1 MSETSGTDGALGHF
15 TPMTREWFTGAFAAP
30 TAAQEGAWSAIAR
43 GDNTLVVAP
52 TGSGKTLAAFLWSL
66 DRLAAEHSATDAG
79 QAAART
85 GDGRP
90 LTGKVGTGRTGDGTA
105 GDPTGGE
112 RASGVRAGGGRRPR
126 GDGEPPRLCRVLYVS
141 PLKALAVDV
150 ERNLRAPLA
159 GLEQTARRL
168 GLPVPRISVSI
179 RSGDTPAEERRRFA
193 TKPSDI
199 LITTPESLFL
209 LLTSQ
214 AREALRGVETV
225 IVDEVHAVAAT
236 KRGAHLALSLERL
249 DALLERP
256 AQRIGL
262 SATVRPVSE
271 VAAFLGGSRPATVVQ
286 PPSEKRIEVEVVV
299 PIEDMT
305 ELDTAPAPPPQDDDR
320 WLTETPARRS
330 IWPHVEERLLD
341 LIGAHRSTIVFANS
355 RRLAERLCTRLN
367 ELAWERRS
375 EGTEGAAEDAGQD
388 HTDRTGPGGTG
399 PGGVGSGRAGHDRSD
414 PEEAD
419 HTKAG
424 GTAGRARPAAGSP
437 PASTSTPAAM
447 MAQAGA
453 AKGVVPEIVRAH
465 HGSVSKEERSQIEE
479 ALKSGRLPAVVAT
492 SSLELGIDMGAVDL
506 VACVGAPPSVASGLQ
521 RIGRAGHQVGA
532 VSRGVIFPKY
542 RGDLVQT
549 AVVAERMRS
558 GEIEDLRYPRNPLD
572 VLAQQIVAM
581 TALDEWTVDE
591 LEEVV
596 RRAAPYRTLP
606 RSALEA
612 TLDMLAGRYPSE
624 EFAELRPRIVWDRVT
639 GTLRGRPGAQRL
651 AVTNGG
657 TIPDRGLFGVFLVG
671 EKSSRVGELDE
682 EMVYESRAGDVFVL
696 GATSWRIEEIT
707 ADRVLVTPAPGQPGK
722 LPFWH
727 GDTAGRPAELGRA
740 IGAFLREMS
749 TAGADTAGTTGTG
762 TAGASTSGTGTAGT
776 GTAGTGTAGTG
787 TAGTGTAGSG
797 TGNGTGTKTKT
808 GTRTSG
814 AADGATGGATSM
826 VTGATTDPAEDDAST
841 DPAVGTATGTTTGGA
856 ATTATT
862 ATAATGATA
871 ATTAASTVKGGSG
884 KARAGKRGAED
895 LTRDDALGRIRAA
908 GLDEFAAANLLA
920 YLAEQRQ
927 ATGYVP
933 DDRTLVVE
941 RFHDE
946 LGDWRVVVHSP
957 YGARVHAPWALA
969 IGRRLRERYG
979 VDVQAVHSDDGIVL
993 RIPDTLSD
1001 PPSDIAIFDA
1011 DEIERIVTEEL
1022 GGSALFA
1029 ARFRECAGRSLLL
1042 PRRTPGRRSP
1052 LWQQRQRASHLLGV
1066 AGRYGSFPVVLE
1078 TMRECLQDV
1087 FDVPGLVRL
1096 MRDVEARRIRLVEVE
1111 TEKAS
1116 PFAAS
1121 LLFNYIG
1128 AFMYEGDAPLAER
1141 RAQALALDTSLLAEL
1156 LGQADLRELLDP
1168 DVIADTERELA
1179 RLDRPLRDAEDLA
1192 DLLRSHGPLLAEDVS
1207 VREGDPAWL
1216 AELEGSRR
1224 AIRVRVAGQE
1234 RWAAIED
1241 AARLRDALGVP
1252 LPVGV
1257 PHAFLEPVDDPLG
1270 DLLARHART
1279 RASFPASTAATRFGL
1294 GPAVVVDALRRLA
1307 ASGRVVSGEFR
1318 PGGRGE
1324 EWCDAGV
1331 LRTLRRRSLARLRKE
1346 VEPVPAETLAAFSPA
1361 WHGITGSPQRGRPPI
1376 DALVGAIEQLQ
1387 GAAVPASALE
1397 TLILPARVPGYDPS
1411 LLDELTAS
1419 GEVIWAGQGSL
1430 PGGDGWVSLYFADTA
1445 PLLIPAPADITLTPV
1460 HEAVLEVLGGGGALF
1475 FRELTNRVGT
1485 LLDGSVPDDRTL
1497 SAAVWDLVWSGRITG
1512 DTLAPL
1518 RSTLGTGRPAHRP
1531 APTRRRRAVLPTRS
1545 GPPTVSGR
1553 WWALPDLSPEST
1565 QRAHAQ
1571 VEVLLERHGVVT
1583 RGAVTAERLPGGFAA
1598 VYQVLRAFEESGRCR
1613 RGYFVE
1619 GLGGAQFALPGAV
1632 DRMRA
1637 ASPSEQRGP
1646 APESEP
1652 WGAAPAPA
1660 PWETRRPER
1669 RHAGDVRR
1677 AVVLAAADPAN
1688 PYGAALAWPARPEQA
1703 SHKPGRKAGSLVV
1716 LVDGHLIL
1724 YVERGGKTLLSF
1736 SADDRL
1742 QPAVDAL
1749 ALAVRDGALGKL
1761 TVERA
1766 DGTAINDSPLG
1777 AALESAGFHPTPRGL
1792 RLRA

>member
-1 MSETSGTDGALGHF
+1 MGETTGSDGALGHF

-30 TAAQEGAWSAIAR
+30 TAAQEGAWAAIAR

-66 DRLAAEHSATDAG
+66 DRLAAEHSAAGTAQTGTAQTGTMRADTMRAGATQADTG
-79 QAAART
+79 QADDRQTGNDLAGGGRAST
-85 GDGRP
+85 GGDG
-90 LTGKVGTGRTGDGTA
+90 GR
-105 GDPTGGE
+105 TGGE
-112 RASGVRAGGGRRPR
+112 RGAGDRPGGVRAGGRRRAR
-126 GDGEPPRLCRVLYVS
+126 GDDEPPRLCRVLYVS

-168 GLPVPRISVSI
+168 GLPVPRISVST

-193 TKPSDI
+193 TRPSDI

-249 DALLERP
+249 DALLDRP

-367 ELAWERRS
+367 ELAWERQ
-375 EGTEGAAEDAGQD
+375 TEDAERTAEDAGQGSGHD
-388 HTDRTGPGGTG
+388 PGGRPRPGQTGPGRTR
-399 PGGVGSGRAGHDRSD
+399 PGQAGSGETDG
-414 PEEAD
+414 
-419 HTKAG
+419 K
-424 GTAGRARPAAGSP
+424 AGRARPAGGPP
-437 PASTSTPAAM
+437 PASVSTPAAM

-465 HGSVSKEERSQIEE
+465 HGSVSKEERAQIEE

-549 AVVAERMRS
+549 AVVAERMRT

-749 TAGADTAGTTGTG
+749 AAGADTATGGTGARSLDASSTRTGTSTSARTDAGTGTG
-762 TAGASTSGTGTAGT
+762 TDAGPSTGPGAGAKKTSAKKTTGKGPGGKGTEGKGAGGKGAVT
-776 GTAGTGTAGTG
+776 GGE
-787 TAGTGTAGSG
+787 GSG
-797 TGNGTGTKTKT
+797 NAEA
-808 GTRTSG
+808 RSG
-814 AADGATGGATSM
+814 
-826 VTGATTDPAEDDAST
+826 P
-841 DPAVGTATGTTTGGA
+841 
-856 ATTATT
+856 
-862 ATAATGATA
+862 
-871 ATTAASTVKGGSG
+871 
-884 KARAGKRGAED
+884 AED
-895 LTRDDALGRIRAA
+895 LTRDGALARIRAA

-1011 DEIERIVTEEL
+1011 EEIERIVTEEL

-1111 TEKAS
+1111 TDKAS

-1216 AELEGSRR
+1216 AELEGARR

-1241 AARLRDALGVP
+1241 AARLRDALGTP

-1279 RASFPASTAATRFGL
+1279 RASFPAGTAATRFGL

-1331 LRTLRRRSLARLRKE
+1331 LRMLRRRSLARLRKE

-1445 PLLIPAPADITLTPV
+1445 PLLMSAPADITLTPV

-1475 FRELTNRVGT
+1475 FRELASRAGA
-1485 LLDGSVPDDRTL
+1485 LLDGSVPDDRAL

-1553 WWALPDLSPEST
+1553 WWALPALAPEST

-1571 VEVLLERHGVVT
+1571 AEVLLERHGVVT

-1637 ASPSEQRGP
+1637 AAPSEQRSP
-1646 APESEP
+1646 VPEADA
-1652 WGAAPAPA
+1652 WGSAPAPA
-1660 PWETRRPER
+1660 PWEARRPER
-1669 RHAGDVRR
+1669 PAGDVRR

-1688 PYGAALAWPARPEQA
+1688 PYGAALPWPARPEQA

-1736 SADDRL
+1736 SDDDRL
-1742 QPAVDAL
+1742 RSAVDAL

-1777 AALESAGFHPTPRGL
+1777 AALEAAGFHPTPRGL

>member
-1 MSETSGTDGALGHF
+1 MTGSALAHF
-15 TPMTREWFTGAFAAP
+15 TQVTREWFTGAFAAP
-30 TAAQEGAWSAIAR
+30 TAAQEGAWESIAR

-66 DRLAAEHSATDAG
+66 DRLAAERTADARPAVEETG
-79 QAAART
+79 PGAAA
-85 GDGRP
+85 
-90 LTGKVGTGRTGDGTA
+90 VSGTA
-105 GDPTGGE
+105 DAET
-112 RASGVRAGGGRRPR
+112 RAAETRAAETRDAPAAGRRRRSRAADGGAPR
-126 GDGEPPRLCRVLYVS
+126 RCRVLYVS

-159 GLEQTARRL
+159 GLRQTARRL
-168 GLPVPRISVSI
+168 GLPVPDISVAV
-179 RSGDTPAEERRRFA
+179 RSGDTSAEERRRFA
-193 TKPSDI
+193 ARPSDI

-214 AREALRGVETV
+214 ARESLRGVETV

-249 DALLERP
+249 DALLPAP
-256 AQRIGL
+256 AQRVGL

-271 VAAFLGGSRPATVVQ
+271 VAAFLGGPRPATVVQ
-286 PPSEKRIEVEVVV
+286 PPSEKVVEVEVVV
-299 PIEDMT
+299 PVEDMT
-305 ELDTAPAPPPQDDDR
+305 ELDAAPRPDDSGDAWPAR
-320 WLTETPARRS
+320 PPARRS
-330 IWPHVEERLLD
+330 IWPHVEERLFE
-341 LIGAHRSTIVFANS
+341 LIGAHDSTIVFANS
-355 RRLAERLCTRLN
+355 RRLAERLCARLN
-367 ELAWERRS
+367 ELAWERRA
-375 EGTEGAAEDAGQD
+375 GADAPPDGL
-388 HTDRTGPGGTG
+388 PG
-399 PGGVGSGRAGHDRSD
+399 
-414 PEEAD
+414 
-419 HTKAG
+419 
-424 GTAGRARPAAGSP
+424 P
-437 PASTSTPAAM
+437 PAPTATPAEM

-453 AKGVVPEIVRAH
+453 GGGAPPEIVRAH
-465 HGSVSKEERSQIEE
+465 HGSVSKQERSQIEE

-506 VACVGAPPSVASGLQ
+506 VACVEAPPSVASGLQ
-521 RIGRAGHQVGA
+521 RIGRAGHRVGA

-542 RGDLVQT
+542 RGDLVRT
-549 AVVAERMRS
+549 AVVAERMKR
-558 GEIEDLRYPRNPLD
+558 GEIEELRYPRNPLD

-591 LEEVV
+591 LESLV

-639 GTLRGRPGAQRL
+639 GVLRGRPGAQRL

-657 TIPDRGLFGVFLVG
+657 TIPDRGLYGVFLVG
-671 EKSSRVGELDE
+671 EKASRVGELDE

-696 GATSWRIEEIT
+696 GATSWRIEDIT
-707 ADRVLVTPAPGQPGK
+707 ADRVLVSPAPGQPGK

-727 GDTAGRPAELGRA
+727 GDTPGRPAELGRA
-740 IGAFLREMS
+740 IGAFLREL
-749 TAGADTAGTTGTG
+749 
-762 TAGASTSGTGTAGT
+762 SG
-776 GTAGTGTAGTG
+776 
-787 TAGTGTAGSG
+787 S
-797 TGNGTGTKTKT
+797 
-808 GTRTSG
+808 
-814 AADGATGGATSM
+814 
-826 VTGATTDPAEDDAST
+826 DDET
-841 DPAVGTATGTTTGGA
+841 
-856 ATTATT
+856 
-862 ATAATGATA
+862 
-871 ATTAASTVKGGSG
+871 
-884 KARAGKRGAED
+884 ARARV
-895 LTRDDALGRIRAA
+895 RAA
-908 GLDEFAAANLLA
+908 GLDGSAAANLLA
-920 YLAEQRQ
+920 YLAEQRE

-933 DDRTLVVE
+933 DDRTLLVE

-1001 PPSDIAIFDA
+1001 PPSDVAVFDP

-1042 PRRTPGRRSP
+1042 PRRSPGRRTP
-1052 LWQQRQRASHLLGV
+1052 LWQQRQRAAHLLGV

-1087 FDVPGLVRL
+1087 FDVPGLVAL
-1096 MRDVEARRIRLVEVE
+1096 MRDVAARRIRLVEVE
-1111 TEKAS
+1111 TSQAS

-1121 LLFNYIG
+1121 LLFDYVG

-1168 DVIADTERELA
+1168 DVIADAERELA

-1192 DLLRSHGPLLAEDVS
+1192 DLLRSHGPLVPADVS
-1207 VREGDPAWL
+1207 LRGGDPAWL
-1216 AELEGSRR
+1216 DALEAARR

-1234 RWAAIED
+1234 QWAAVED
-1241 AARLRDALGVP
+1241 AARLRDALGTP

-1257 PHAFLEPVDDPLG
+1257 PHVFLEPVDDPLG

-1279 RASFPASTAATRFGL
+1279 RAPFSAATAAARFGL
-1294 GPAVVVDALRRLA
+1294 GPAVVTDALRRLA

-1331 LRTLRRRSLARLRKE
+1331 LRLLRRRSLARLRKE
-1346 VEPVPAETLAAFSPA
+1346 VEPVPAEALAAFSPA
-1361 WHGITGSPQRGRPPI
+1361 WHGIIGGARPGRPPI
-1376 DALVGAIEQLQ
+1376 DALVDAVERLQ

-1397 TLILPARVPGYDPS
+1397 TLVLPSRVPGYDPS
-1411 LLDELTAS
+1411 LLDELTSS
-1419 GEVIWAGQGSL
+1419 GEVVWAGQGSL

-1445 PLLIPAPADITLTPV
+1445 PLLMPPAAEITVTPV
-1460 HEAVLEVLGGGGALF
+1460 HEAVLESLGGGGALF
-1475 FRELTNRVGT
+1475 FRELTDRTGT
-1485 LLDGSVPDDRTL
+1485 LLGGVPDDRTL
-1497 SAAVWDLVWSGRITG
+1497 VAAVWDLVWAGRITG

-1518 RSTLGTGRPAHRP
+1518 RAVLGTGRPAHRP
-1531 APTRRRRAVLPTRS
+1531 ASTRRRRAVLPSRS
-1545 GPPTVSGR
+1545 GPPTVGGR
-1553 WWALPDLSPEST
+1553 WWALPAPAEDAT

-1571 VEVLLERHGVVT
+1571 AEVLLERHGVLT
-1583 RGAVTAERLPGGFAA
+1583 RGAVAAERLPGGFAA

-1637 ASPSEQRGP
+1637 TASPSVP
-1646 APESEP
+1646 AEP
-1652 WGAAPAPA
+1652 WRAPSGGG
-1660 PWETRRPER
+1660 E
-1669 RHAGDVRR
+1669 RR

-1688 PYGAALAWPARPEQA
+1688 PYGAALPWPAHPGDVA
-1703 SHKPGRKAGSLVV
+1703 HKPGRKAGALVV
-1716 LVDGHLIL
+1716 LVDGHLAL

-1736 SADDRL
+1736 AGDDRL
-1742 QPAVDAL
+1742 RPAVDAL

-1766 DGTAINDSPLG
+1766 DGAAINDSPLA
-1777 AALESAGFHPTPRGL
+1777 AALEAAGFHPTPRGL

>member
-1 MSETSGTDGALGHF
+1 MTSLAHF
-15 TPMTREWFTGAFAAP
+15 SPMTRQWFTGAFAAP
-30 TAAQEGAWSAIAR
+30 TAAQEGAWASIAR

-66 DRLAAEHSATDAG
+66 DRLAA
-79 QAAART
+79 
-85 GDGRP
+85 RP
-90 LTGKVGTGRTGDGTA
+90 AEAKGTKV
-105 GDPTGGE
+105 
-112 RASGVRAGGGRRPR
+112 V
-126 GDGEPPRLCRVLYVS
+126 YVS

-150 ERNLRAPLA
+150 VRNLRAPLA
-159 GLEQTARRL
+159 GMKQTARRL
-168 GLPVPRISVSI
+168 GLPVPEISVSI
-179 RSGDTPAEERRRFA
+179 RSGDTPAEDRRRFA
-193 TKPSDI
+193 AKPSDI

-271 VAAFLGGSRPATVVQ
+271 VATFLGGVRPATVVQ

-299 PIEDMT
+299 PVEDMT
-305 ELDTAPAPPPQDDDR
+305 EMASGGGAQEDFAEPAN
-320 WLTETPARRS
+320 RS
-330 IWPHVEERLLD
+330 IWPHVEDRLFD
-341 LIGAHRSTIVFANS
+341 LIEAHSSTIVFANS

-367 ELAWERRS
+367 ELAYDRDEATTAVDLSIWERAPEDHEDLGPELRAPGARRS
-375 EGTEGAAEDAGQD
+375 PAE
-388 HTDRTGPGGTG
+388 
-399 PGGVGSGRAGHDRSD
+399 
-414 PEEAD
+414 
-419 HTKAG
+419 
-424 GTAGRARPAAGSP
+424 
-437 PASTSTPAAM
+437 M

-453 AKGVVPEIVRAH
+453 AKGAIPEIVRAH
-465 HGSVSKEERSQIEE
+465 HGSVSKEERAQIEE

-506 VACVGAPPSVASGLQ
+506 VACVEAPPSVASGLQ

-532 VSRGVIFPKY
+532 VSKGVIFPKY

-549 AVVAERMRS
+549 AVVAERMKS
-558 GEIEDLRYPRNPLD
+558 GQIEELRYPRNPLD

-591 LEEVV
+591 LESVV
-596 RRAAPYRTLP
+596 RRAAPYATLP
-606 RSALEA
+606 RTALEA

-624 EFAELRPRIVWDRVT
+624 EFAELRPRVVWDRVT
-639 GTLRGRPGAQRL
+639 GTLQGRPGAQRL

-671 EKSSRVGELDE
+671 EKASRVGELDE
-682 EMVYESRAGDVFVL
+682 EMVYESRVGDVFVL
-696 GATSWRIEEIT
+696 GATSWRIEDIT
-707 ADRVLVTPAPGQPGK
+707 ADRVLVSPAPGQPGK

-727 GDTAGRPAELGRA
+727 GDAPGRPAELGKA
-740 IGAFLREMS
+740 IGEFLRKPEEQRM
-749 TAGADTAGTTGTG
+749 
-762 TAGASTSGTGTAGT
+762 
-776 GTAGTGTAGTG
+776 
-787 TAGTGTAGSG
+787 
-797 TGNGTGTKTKT
+797 
-808 GTRTSG
+808 
-814 AADGATGGATSM
+814 
-826 VTGATTDPAEDDAST
+826 
-841 DPAVGTATGTTTGGA
+841 
-856 ATTATT
+856 
-862 ATAATGATA
+862 
-871 ATTAASTVKGGSG
+871 
-884 KARAGKRGAED
+884 
-895 LTRDDALGRIRAA
+895 LAA
-908 GLDEFAAANLLA
+908 GLDTFASGNLLA
-920 YLAEQRQ
+920 YLAEQRE

-933 DDRTLVVE
+933 DDRTLLVE

-946 LGDWRVVVHSP
+946 LGDWRVVIHSP

-969 IGRRLRERYG
+969 INRRLRERYG

-993 RIPDTLSD
+993 RVPDTLAE
-1001 PPSDIAIFDA
+1001 PPADVAAFDA
-1011 DEIERIVTEEL
+1011 EEIEQIVTEEL

-1029 ARFRECAGRSLLL
+1029 ARFRECAGRALLL
-1042 PRRTPGRRSP
+1042 PRRVPGKRSP
-1052 LWQQRQRASHLLGV
+1052 LWQQRQRAAHLLSV
-1066 AGRYGSFPVVLE
+1066 ASQYSSFPIVLE

-1096 MRDVEARRIRLVEVE
+1096 MRDIAARRVRVVEVE
-1111 TEKAS
+1111 TSQAS

-1121 LLFNYIG
+1121 LLFHYVG

-1192 DLLRSHGPLLAEDVS
+1192 DLLRSHGPLLAADVS
-1207 VREGDPAWL
+1207 VRGGDPAWL
-1216 AELEGSRR
+1216 AELAGSRR
-1224 AIRVRVAGQE
+1224 ALAIRIAGE
-1234 RWAAIED
+1234 EHWVAIED
-1241 AARLRDALGVP
+1241 AARVRDALGAP

-1257 PHAFLEPVDDPLG
+1257 PHAFLEPVADPLA
-1270 DLLARHART
+1270 DLVARHART
-1279 RASFPASTAATRFGL
+1279 RGPFHAGTAAARFGL
-1294 GPAVVVDALRRLA
+1294 GVAVVTDALRRLA
-1307 ASGRVVSGEFR
+1307 VPGRVVNGEFR

-1331 LRTLRRRSLARLRKE
+1331 LRLLRRRSLARLRKE
-1346 VEPVPAETLAAFSPA
+1346 VEPVSAETLARFLPA
-1361 WHGITGSPQRGRPPI
+1361 WHGVTGPSAESPAATGSARAM
-1376 DALVGAIEQLQ
+1376 DSLVKAIEQLQ

-1397 TLILPARVPGYDPS
+1397 TLVLPARVPGYHPA

-1445 PLLIPAPADITLTPV
+1445 PLLLPTAAEITMTPL
-1460 HEAVLEVLGGGGALF
+1460 HEQVLDVLDGGGALF
-1475 FRELTNRVGT
+1475 FRGLSDRLGSLDDGALAVT
-1485 LLDGSVPDDRTL
+1485 L
-1497 SAAVWDLVWSGRITG
+1497 WDLAWAGRVTG

-1518 RSTLGTGRPAHRP
+1518 RATLGTGRPAHRP
-1531 APTRRRRAVLPTRS
+1531 AHTRRRRAVLPSRS
-1545 GPPTVSGR
+1545 GPPTVGGR
-1553 WWALPDLSPEST
+1553 WWLLPEPSQDTT
-1565 QRAHAQ
+1565 QRAQAQ
-1571 VEVLLERHGVVT
+1571 AEVMLERHGVVT
-1583 RGAVTAERLPGGFAA
+1583 RGAVTSERLPGGFTPI
-1598 VYQVLRAFEESGRCR
+1598 YQVLRAYEESGRCR

-1637 ASPSEQRGP
+1637 MSPDVAGPASPGESP
-1646 APESEP
+1646 A
-1652 WGAAPAPA
+1652 
-1660 PWETRRPER
+1660 
-1669 RHAGDVRR
+1669 RR

-1688 PYGAALAWPARPEQA
+1688 PYGAALPWPAHPGEVG
-1703 SHKPGRKAGSLVV
+1703 HKPGRKAGSLVV
-1716 LVDGHLIL
+1716 LVDGHLAL

-1736 SADDRL
+1736 ADDERL
-1742 QPAVDAL
+1742 RPAVDAL

-1766 DGTAINDSPLG
+1766 DGASINDSPLA

>member
-1 MSETSGTDGALGHF
+1 MSETAGADGALGHF
-15 TPMTREWFTGAFAAP
+15 TRMTRDWFTGAFAAP
-30 TAAQEGAWSAIAR
+30 TAAQEGAWAAIAR

-66 DRLAAEHSATDAG
+66 DRLAAGRSAVGPPGNATPSGDAG
-79 QAAART
+79 FPGSARNTTTITDVPAGAT
-85 GDGRP
+85 GPDV
-90 LTGKVGTGRTGDGTA
+90 TGGTGA
-105 GDPTGGE
+105 
-112 RASGVRAGGGRRPR
+112 GGRRSR
-126 GDGEPPRLCRVLYVS
+126 SRRDEEPPRPCRVLYVS
-141 PLKALAVDV
+141 PLKALAVDI

-159 GLEQTARRL
+159 GLRQTARRL
-168 GLPVPRISVSI
+168 GLPVPEISVAI
-179 RSGDTPAEERRRFA
+179 RSGDTSPEERRRFA
-193 TKPSDI
+193 ARPSDI

-249 DALLERP
+249 DALLARP
-256 AQRIGL
+256 AQRVGL

-286 PPSEKRIEVEVVV
+286 PPAGKEIEVEVVV

-305 ELDTAPAPPPQDDDR
+305 ELDTPPVSPALDDDR
-320 WLTETPARRS
+320 WPTESPAKRS
-330 IWPHVEERLLD
+330 IWPHVEERLFD
-341 LIGAHRSTIVFANS
+341 LIGGHSSTIVFANS

-367 ELAWERRS
+367 ELAWERRAVETERS
-375 EGTEGAAEDAGQD
+375 GAGTEADPAHRAE
-388 HTDRTGPGGTG
+388 
-399 PGGVGSGRAGHDRSD
+399 SL
-414 PEEAD
+414 PE
-419 HTKAG
+419 
-424 GTAGRARPAAGSP
+424 P
-437 PASTSTPAAM
+437 PASLSTPAAM
-447 MAQAGA
+447 MAQAGS

-558 GEIEDLRYPRNPLD
+558 GEIEELRYPRNPLD

-624 EFAELRPRIVWDRVT
+624 EFAELRPRIVWDRVA

-740 IGAFLREMS
+740 IGAFLRQMSAAGADAEAGDGAAESARPRDAGAGARTTPSS
-749 TAGADTAGTTGTG
+749 TAGNARTGSTG
-762 TAGASTSGTGTAGT
+762 TARPETP
-776 GTAGTGTAGTG
+776 
-787 TAGTGTAGSG
+787 GSG
-797 TGNGTGTKTKT
+797 TGGPEAGKAKAGAGSSGTEDAEAGN
-808 GTRTSG
+808 
-814 AADGATGGATSM
+814 AARDGAL
-826 VTGATTDPAEDDAST
+826 E
-841 DPAVGTATGTTTGGA
+841 
-856 ATTATT
+856 
-862 ATAATGATA
+862 
-871 ATTAASTVKGGSG
+871 
-884 KARAGKRGAED
+884 
-895 LTRDDALGRIRAA
+895 RIRAA
-908 GLDEFAAANLLA
+908 GLDGFAAANLLA

-933 DDRTLVVE
+933 DDRTLLVE

-946 LGDWRVVVHSP
+946 LGDWRVVLHSP

-969 IGRRLRERYG
+969 IGRRLRERHG
-979 VDVQAVHSDDGIVL
+979 VEVQAVHSDDGIVL
-993 RIPDTLSD
+993 RIPDTLAE
-1001 PPSDIAIFDA
+1001 PPSDVAAFDP

-1042 PRRTPGRRSP
+1042 PRRVPGRRSP
-1052 LWQQRQRASHLLGV
+1052 LWQQRQRASHLLNV
-1066 AGRYGSFPVVLE
+1066 AGRYASFPVVLE

-1096 MRDVEARRIRLVEVE
+1096 MRDIEARRVRLVEVE
-1111 TEKAS
+1111 TGKAS

-1192 DLLRSHGPLLAEDVS
+1192 DLLRSHGPLVAEDVS

-1216 AELEGSRR
+1216 AMLEGSRR

-1257 PHAFLEPVDDPLG
+1257 PHVFLEPVDDPLG
-1270 DLLARHART
+1270 DLLARHAHT
-1279 RASFPASTAATRFGL
+1279 RAPFPASTAAARFGL
-1294 GPAVVVDALRRLA
+1294 GTAVVTDALRRLA

-1331 LRTLRRRSLARLRKE
+1331 LRMLRRRSLARLRKE
-1346 VEPVPAETLAAFSPA
+1346 VEPVSAETLAVFAPA
-1361 WHGITGSPQRGRPPI
+1361 WHGITDSPRRGRPPI
-1376 DALVGAIEQLQ
+1376 DALVSAIEQLQ
-1387 GAAVPASALE
+1387 GSAVPASALE
-1397 TLILPARVPGYDPS
+1397 TLILPSRVPGYDPS

-1445 PLLIPAPADITLTPV
+1445 PLLMPDPADITLTPV
-1460 HEAVLEVLGGGGALF
+1460 HGAVLEVLGGGGALF
-1475 FRELTNRVGT
+1475 FRELASRAGV
-1485 LLDGSVPDDRTL
+1485 LLAGSVPDDRAL

-1518 RSTLGTGRPAHRP
+1518 RATLGTGRPAHRP
-1531 APTRRRRAVLPTRS
+1531 APTRRRRAVLPSRS
-1545 GPPTVSGR
+1545 GPPTVGGR
-1553 WWALPDLSPEST
+1553 WWTLPAPAEDAT

-1571 VEVLLERHGVVT
+1571 AEVLLERYGVVT

-1598 VYQVLRAFEESGRCR
+1598 VYQVLRAFEEGGRCR

-1637 ASPSEQRGP
+1637 MSVSL
-1646 APESEP
+1646 
-1652 WGAAPAPA
+1652 AAPPSAAPVPD
-1660 PWETRRPER
+1660 PWSSRKPE
-1669 RHAGDVRR
+1669 GTGESGRR
-1677 AVVLAAADPAN
+1677 AVVLAATDPAN
-1688 PYGAALAWPARPEQA
+1688 PYGAALPWPAHPGEVT
-1703 SHKPGRKAGSLVV
+1703 HKPGRKAGSLVV

-1724 YVERGGKTLLSF
+1724 YVERGGKSLLSF
-1736 SADDRL
+1736 SGDDRL
-1742 QPAVDAL
+1742 RPAVDAL

-1766 DGTAINDSPLG
+1766 DGTAVNDSPLA

>member
-1 MSETSGTDGALGHF
+1 MTGSALDHF
-15 TPMTREWFTGAFAAP
+15 GPMTREWFTGAFAAP
-30 TAAQEGAWSAIAR
+30 TAAQEGAWASIAR

-66 DRLAAEHSATDAG
+66 DRLAAEADGADGGPGSAAPSGGTARGARGSGGSRGRTREDG
-79 QAAART
+79 EAAR
-85 GDGRP
+85 R
-90 LTGKVGTGRTGDGTA
+90 
-105 GDPTGGE
+105 
-112 RASGVRAGGGRRPR
+112 
-126 GDGEPPRLCRVLYVS
+126 CRVLYVS

-150 ERNLRAPLA
+150 ERNLRAPLT
-159 GLEQTARRL
+159 GLRQTARRL
-168 GLPVPRISVSI
+168 GLPAPEISVAI
-179 RSGDTPAEERRRFA
+179 RSGDTSPEERRRFA
-193 TKPSDI
+193 ARPADI

-225 IVDEVHAVAAT
+225 IVDEVHAVAGT
-236 KRGAHLALSLERL
+236 KRGAHLALTLERL
-249 DALLERP
+249 DALLPAP
-256 AQRIGL
+256 AQRVGL

-271 VAAFLGGSRPATVVQ
+271 VAEFLGGPRPAVVVQ
-286 PPSEKRIEVEVVV
+286 PPSEKEIEIEVVV
-299 PIEDMT
+299 PVEDMT
-305 ELDTAPAPPPQDDDR
+305 ELDSAPARPSSDDGDGPGDGHGGGPGDGADGDLGDDR
-320 WLTETPARRS
+320 WLTEPPARRS
-330 IWPHVEERLLD
+330 IWPHVEERLFD

-367 ELAWERRS
+367 ELAWERRPDD
-375 EGTEGAAEDAGQD
+375 T
-388 HTDRTGPGGTG
+388 GGTG
-399 PGGVGSGRAGHDRSD
+399 
-414 PEEAD
+414 E
-419 HTKAG
+419 T
-424 GTAGRARPAAGSP
+424 GSP
-437 PASTSTPAAM
+437 PPAPSAAPAEM

-453 AKGVVPEIVRAH
+453 SKGVVPEIVRAH
-465 HGSVSKEERSQIEE
+465 HGSVSKQERAAIED

-506 VACVGAPPSVASGLQ
+506 VACVESPPSVSSGLQ
-521 RIGRAGHQVGA
+521 RIGRAGHRVGA

-549 AVVAERMRS
+549 AVVAERMRA
-558 GEIEDLRYPRNPLD
+558 GEIEELRYPRNPLD

-581 TALDEWTVDE
+581 TALDEWTVDD
-591 LEEVV
+591 LEALV

-606 RSALEA
+606 RGALEA

-639 GTLRGRPGAQRL
+639 GVLRGRPGAQRL

-657 TIPDRGLFGVFLVG
+657 TIPDRGLFGVFLAG

-682 EMVYESRAGDVFVL
+682 EMVYESRVGDVFVL
-696 GATSWRIEEIT
+696 GATSWRIEDIT
-707 ADRVLVTPAPGQPGK
+707 ADRVLVSPAPGRPGK

-727 GDTAGRPAELGRA
+727 GDSAGRPAELGRA
-740 IGAFLREMS
+740 IGAFLREVS
-749 TAGADTAGTTGTG
+749 
-762 TAGASTSGTGTAGT
+762 ASG
-776 GTAGTGTAGTG
+776 
-787 TAGTGTAGSG
+787 
-797 TGNGTGTKTKT
+797 
-808 GTRTSG
+808 
-814 AADGATGGATSM
+814 DGA
-826 VTGATTDPAEDDAST
+826 PE
-841 DPAVGTATGTTTGGA
+841 
-856 ATTATT
+856 
-862 ATAATGATA
+862 
-871 ATTAASTVKGGSG
+871 
-884 KARAGKRGAED
+884 
-895 LTRDDALGRIRAA
+895 RIRAA
-908 GLDEFAAANLLA
+908 GFDGFAAANLLS
-920 YLAEQRQ
+920 YLAEQRE

-946 LGDWRVVVHSP
+946 LGDWRVVLHSP

-979 VDVQAVHSDDGIVL
+979 VDVQAIHSDDGIVL

-1001 PPSDIAIFDA
+1001 PPSDVAVFDA
-1011 DEIERIVTEEL
+1011 EEIERIVTEEL

-1042 PRRTPGRRSP
+1042 PRRTPGRRTP
-1052 LWQQRQRASHLLGV
+1052 LWQQRQRASHLLAV
-1066 AGRYGSFPVVLE
+1066 ASRYASFPVVLE

-1096 MRDVEARRIRLVEVE
+1096 MSDIAARRVRLVEVE
-1111 TEKAS
+1111 TSQAS

-1121 LLFNYIG
+1121 LLFNYVG

-1141 RAQALALDTSLLAEL
+1141 RAQALALDTTLLAEL

-1192 DLLRSHGPLLAEDVS
+1192 DLLRSHGPLLAEDVGL
-1207 VREGDPAWL
+1207 RGGDPAWL
-1216 AELEGSRR
+1216 AGLEEARR
-1224 AIRVRVAGQE
+1224 AIRVRIAGQE

-1241 AARLRDALGVP
+1241 ASRLRDALGVP

-1257 PHAFLEPVDDPLG
+1257 PQAFLEPVDDPLG
-1270 DLLARHART
+1270 DLVARHART
-1279 RASFPASTAATRFGL
+1279 RAPFAAATAATRFGL
-1294 GPAVVVDALRRLA
+1294 GQAVITDALRRLA
-1307 ASGRVVSGEFR
+1307 AAGRVVSGEFR

-1331 LRTLRRRSLARLRKE
+1331 LRLLRRRSLARLRKE
-1346 VEPVPAETLAAFSPA
+1346 VEPVSPETLAAFAPA
-1361 WHGITGSPQRGRPPI
+1361 WHGVTGASRGSRPPI

-1397 TLILPARVPGYDPS
+1397 TLVLPSRVPGYDPS
-1411 LLDELTAS
+1411 LLDELTSS
-1419 GEVIWAGQGSL
+1419 GEVVWAGQGSL
-1430 PGGDGWVSLYFADTA
+1430 PGADGWVALYFADTA
-1445 PLLIPAPADITLTPV
+1445 PLLMPEPLEITMTPL
-1460 HEAVLEVLGGGGALF
+1460 HEAVLSALGGGGALF
-1475 FRELTNRVGT
+1475 FRELGARAGA
-1485 LLDGSVPDDRTL
+1485 LLASGPSPDDTVL
-1497 SAAVWDLVWSGRITG
+1497 TAAVWDLVWAGRITG

-1518 RSTLGTGRPAHRP
+1518 RATLGTGRPAHRP
-1531 APTRRRRAVLPTRS
+1531 ATTRRRRPVLPSRS

-1553 WWALPDLSPEST
+1553 WWLLPEPAGDAT

-1571 VEVLLERHGVVT
+1571 AETLLERHGVVT
-1583 RGAVTAERLPGGFAA
+1583 RGAVAAERLPGGFAA

-1637 ASPSEQRGP
+1637 AASPLRPAEP
-1646 APESEP
+1646 APDP
-1652 WGAAPAPA
+1652 WSTRKPVADAP
-1660 PWETRRPER
+1660 
-1669 RHAGDVRR
+1669 R

-1688 PYGAALAWPARPEQA
+1688 PYGAALPWPSHPGEV

-1716 LVDGHLIL
+1716 LVDGHLVL

-1736 SADDRL
+1736 AGGERL
-1742 QPAVDAL
+1742 RPAVDAL

-1766 DGTAINDSPLG
+1766 DGSAVGDSPLA
-1777 AALESAGFHPTPRGL
+1777 AALEAAGFHPTPRGL

>member
-1 MSETSGTDGALGHF
+1 MHYGAVTGSALDHF
-15 TPMTREWFTGAFAAP
+15 TPVTRDWFTGAFASP
-30 TAAQEGAWSAIAR
+30 TAAQEGAWASIAR

-66 DRLAAEHSATDAG
+66 DRLAAERAAATDGPAEDPAG
-79 QAAART
+79 AA
-85 GDGRP
+85 
-90 LTGKVGTGRTGDGTA
+90 
-105 GDPTGGE
+105 
-112 RASGVRAGGGRRPR
+112 GGRRRSREDDAPAGR
-126 GDGEPPRLCRVLYVS
+126 CRVLYVS

-159 GLEQTARRL
+159 GMRQTARRL
-168 GLPVPRISVSI
+168 GLAVPEISVAI
-179 RSGDTPAEERRRFA
+179 RSGDTSPQERRRFA
-193 TKPSDI
+193 ARPSDI

-249 DALLERP
+249 DALLPQP

-262 SATVRPVSE
+262 SATVRPVNE
-271 VAAFLGGSRPATVVQ
+271 VAAFLGGPRPAAVIQ
-286 PPSEKRIEVEVVV
+286 PPSEKTIEVKVVV

-305 ELDTAPAPPPQDDDR
+305 ELDGAPRPSPPDDDR
-320 WLTETPARRS
+320 WLLEPPARRS
-330 IWPHVEERLLD
+330 IWPHVEERLFD
-341 LIGAHRSTIVFANS
+341 LIEDHSSTIVFANS

-367 ELAWERRS
+367 ELAWERRTGEAEPPEPS
-375 EGTEGAAEDAGQD
+375 EPSEPVHWAEGF
-388 HTDRTGPGGTG
+388 
-399 PGGVGSGRAGHDRSD
+399 
-414 PEEAD
+414 
-419 HTKAG
+419 
-424 GTAGRARPAAGSP
+424 PAP
-437 PASTSTPAAM
+437 PASLSTPAAM

-453 AKGVVPEIVRAH
+453 AKGAVPEIVRAH

-506 VACVGAPPSVASGLQ
+506 VACVESPPSVASGLQ

-549 AVVAERMRS
+549 AVVAERMKS
-558 GEIEDLRYPRNPLD
+558 GEIEELRYPRNPLD

-581 TALDEWTVDE
+581 TALDEWTVDD
-591 LEEVV
+591 LETVV

-606 RSALEA
+606 RGALEA
-612 TLDMLAGRYPSE
+612 TLDMLTGRYPSE

-696 GATSWRIEEIT
+696 GATSWRIEDIT
-707 ADRVLVTPAPGQPGK
+707 ADRVLVSPAPGQPGK

-727 GDTAGRPAELGRA
+727 GDNAGRPAELGRA

-749 TAGADTAGTTGTG
+749 GSGAD
-762 TAGASTSGTGTAGT
+762 S
-776 GTAGTGTAGTG
+776 
-787 TAGTGTAGSG
+787 
-797 TGNGTGTKTKT
+797 
-808 GTRTSG
+808 
-814 AADGATGGATSM
+814 GATGQG
-826 VTGATTDPAEDDAST
+826 DPARER
-841 DPAVGTATGTTTGGA
+841 AV
-856 ATTATT
+856 
-862 ATAATGATA
+862 
-871 ATTAASTVKGGSG
+871 
-884 KARAGKRGAED
+884 E
-895 LTRDDALGRIRAA
+895 RIRAA
-908 GLDEFAAANLLA
+908 GLDEFAAANLLS

-933 DDRTLVVE
+933 DDRTLLVE

-993 RIPDTLSD
+993 RIPDTLSG
-1001 PPSDIAIFDA
+1001 PPSDVAVFDA
-1011 DEIERIVTEEL
+1011 EEIEQIVTEEL

-1042 PRRTPGRRSP
+1042 PRRTPGKRTP
-1052 LWQQRQRASHLLGV
+1052 LWQQRQRASHLLNV
-1066 AGRYGSFPVVLE
+1066 ASRYGSFPVVLE

-1096 MRDVEARRIRLVEVE
+1096 MRDISARRVRLVEVE
-1111 TEKAS
+1111 TSQAS

-1121 LLFNYIG
+1121 LLFNYVG

-1192 DLLRSHGPLLAEDVS
+1192 DLLRSHGPLVAADVS
-1207 VREGDPAWL
+1207 LREGDPAWL
-1216 AELEGSRR
+1216 TGLESARR

-1234 RWAAIED
+1234 QWAAIED

-1270 DLLARHART
+1270 DLVARHART
-1279 RASFPASTAATRFGL
+1279 RTPFPASTAAARFGL
-1294 GPAVVVDALRRLA
+1294 GPAVVTDTLRRLA
-1307 ASGRVVSGEFR
+1307 VSGRVVSGEFR

-1331 LRTLRRRSLARLRKE
+1331 LRMLRRRSLARLRKE
-1346 VEPVPAETLAAFSPA
+1346 VEPVSPETLAVFAPA
-1361 WHGITGSPQRGRPPI
+1361 WHGISGAPQRGRPPI
-1376 DALVGAIEQLQ
+1376 DALVSAVEQLQ

-1397 TLILPARVPGYDPS
+1397 TLVLPSRVPGYDPS
-1411 LLDELTAS
+1411 LLDELTSS
-1419 GEVIWAGQGSL
+1419 GEVLWAGQGSL
-1430 PGGDGWVSLYFADTA
+1430 PGGDGWVALYFADTA
-1445 PLLIPAPADITLTPV
+1445 PLLMPDPVEITMTPL

-1475 FRELTNRVGT
+1475 FRELAGRVGSLT
-1485 LLDGSVPDDRTL
+1485 AGSVPDDGMLT
-1497 SAAVWDLVWSGRITG
+1497 AAVWDLVWAGRITG

-1518 RSTLGTGRPAHRP
+1518 RATLGTGRPAHRP
-1531 APTRRRRAVLPTRS
+1531 ATTRRRRPVLPTRS
-1545 GPPTVSGR
+1545 GPPTVGGR
-1553 WWALPDLSPEST
+1553 WWLLPGAADDPT

-1571 VEVLLERHGVVT
+1571 AEALLERHGVVT

-1637 ASPSEQRGP
+1637 A
-1646 APESEP
+1646 
-1652 WGAAPAPA
+1652 AAPPRSEVADPD
-1660 PWETRRPER
+1660 PWSTRRPE
-1669 RHAGDVRR
+1669 GNGRR

-1688 PYGAALAWPARPEQA
+1688 PYGAALPWPAHPGEV

-1716 LVDGHLIL
+1716 LVDGHLVL

-1736 SADDRL
+1736 TDDDRL

-1777 AALESAGFHPTPRGL
+1777 AALETAGFHPTPRGL

>member
-1 MSETSGTDGALGHF
+1 MTGSALDHF
-15 TPMTREWFTGAFAAP
+15 TQVTREWFAGAFAAP
-30 TAAQEGAWSAIAR
+30 TAAQQGAWESIAR

-66 DRLAAEHSATDAG
+66 DRLAAERTAG
-79 QAAART
+79 PRAQAPADPQAPAGPRAAIGAETPAAARDAAA
-85 GDGRP
+85 G
-90 LTGKVGTGRTGDGTA
+90 GTA
-105 GDPTGGE
+105 ADTAGRRRS
-112 RASGVRAGGGRRPR
+112 RAKAGGAKGAAED
-126 GDGEPPRLCRVLYVS
+126 DGAPPRCRVLYVS

-168 GLPVPRISVSI
+168 GLPVPEISVAI
-179 RSGDTPAEERRRFA
+179 RSGDTSAEERRRFA
-193 TKPSDI
+193 ARPSDI

-249 DALLERP
+249 DALLRRP

-271 VAAFLGGSRPATVVQ
+271 VAAFLGGPRPATVVQ
-286 PPSEKRIEVEVVV
+286 PPSEKVVEVEVVV
-299 PIEDMT
+299 PVEDMT
-305 ELDTAPAPPPQDDDR
+305 ELDTAPRPDAGDDAWPER
-320 WLTETPARRS
+320 PPARRT

-341 LIGAHRSTIVFANS
+341 LIGGHRSTIVFANS
-355 RRLAERLCTRLN
+355 RRLAERLCARLN
-367 ELAWERRS
+367 ELAAERSAAGSGASPAGPGPADAAAGRS
-375 EGTEGAAEDAGQD
+375 RDGSAGRPADHLPGGPAGRAAEDLPGGPGPA
-388 HTDRTGPGGTG
+388 RRPAEGPGGRT
-399 PGGVGSGRAGHDRSD
+399 PGQEPVHWSAGFPR
-414 PEEAD
+414 
-419 HTKAG
+419 
-424 GTAGRARPAAGSP
+424 P
-437 PASTSTPAAM
+437 PAPISTPAEM

-453 AKGVVPEIVRAH
+453 GAGAPPEIVRAH
-465 HGSVSKEERSQIEE
+465 HGSVSKEERAQIEE

-492 SSLELGIDMGAVDL
+492 SSLELGIDMGSVDL
-506 VACVGAPPSVASGLQ
+506 VACVEAPPSVASGLQ

-549 AVVAERMRS
+549 AVVAERMKR
-558 GEIEDLRYPRNPLD
+558 GEIEELRYPRNPLD

-581 TALDEWTVDE
+581 TALEEWTVDE
-591 LEEVV
+591 LEAVV

-624 EFAELRPRIVWDRVT
+624 EFAELRPRVVWDRVT
-639 GTLRGRPGAQRL
+639 GVLQGRPGSQRL
-651 AVTNGG
+651 AVTSGG
-657 TIPDRGLFGVFLVG
+657 TIPDRGLYGVFLVG
-671 EKSSRVGELDE
+671 EKASRVGELDE

-696 GATSWRIEEIT
+696 GATSWRIEDIT
-707 ADRVLVTPAPGQPGK
+707 ADRVLVSPAPGQPGK

-727 GDTAGRPAELGRA
+727 GDTPGRPAELGRA
-740 IGAFLREMS
+740 IGAFLRELS
-749 TAGADTAGTTGTG
+749 
-762 TAGASTSGTGTAGT
+762 
-776 GTAGTGTAGTG
+776 
-787 TAGTGTAGSG
+787 
-797 TGNGTGTKTKT
+797 
-808 GTRTSG
+808 
-814 AADGATGGATSM
+814 AADAEA
-826 VTGATTDPAEDDAST
+826 APAR
-841 DPAVGTATGTTTGGA
+841 V
-856 ATTATT
+856 
-862 ATAATGATA
+862 
-871 ATTAASTVKGGSG
+871 
-884 KARAGKRGAED
+884 
-895 LTRDDALGRIRAA
+895 RAA
-908 GLDEFAAANLLA
+908 GLDAFAAANLLS
-920 YLAEQRQ
+920 YLAEQRE

-1001 PPSDIAIFDA
+1001 PPSDVAVFDPE
-1011 DEIERIVTEEL
+1011 EIERIVTEEL

-1029 ARFRECAGRSLLL
+1029 SRFRECAGRSLLL
-1042 PRRTPGRRSP
+1042 PRRSPGRRTP

-1096 MRDVEARRIRLVEVE
+1096 MRDVAARRVRLVEVE
-1111 TEKAS
+1111 TSQAS

-1121 LLFNYIG
+1121 LLFDYVG

-1179 RLDRPLRDAEDLA
+1179 RLDRPLRDAEDVA
-1192 DLLRSHGPLLAEDVS
+1192 DLLRSHGPLLSADVS
-1207 VREGDPAWL
+1207 LRGGDPAWL
-1216 AELEGSRR
+1216 DGLEAARR

-1234 RWAAIED
+1234 QWAAVED
-1241 AARLRDALGVP
+1241 AARLRDALGTP
-1252 LPVGV
+1252 LPVGL

-1270 DLLARHART
+1270 DLLSRHART
-1279 RASFPASTAATRFGL
+1279 RAPFSASAAAARFGL
-1294 GPAVVVDALRRLA
+1294 GPAVVADALRRLTA
-1307 ASGRVVSGEFR
+1307 AGRVVSGEFR

-1331 LRTLRRRSLARLRKE
+1331 LRMLRRRSLARLRKE
-1346 VEPVPAETLAAFSPA
+1346 VEPVPPEVLAAFSPA
-1361 WHGITGSPQRGRPPI
+1361 WHGITGAARRGRPPV
-1376 DALVGAIEQLQ
+1376 DALVDAIERLQ

-1397 TLILPARVPGYDPS
+1397 TLVLPSRVPGYDPS
-1411 LLDELTAS
+1411 LLDGLTSS
-1419 GEVIWAGQGSL
+1419 GEVVWAGQGSL

-1445 PLLIPAPADITLTPV
+1445 PLLLPAPLEITTTPL
-1460 HEAVLEVLGGGGALF
+1460 HEAVLEVLAGGGALF
-1475 FRELTNRVGT
+1475 FRELAGRTGT
-1485 LLDGSVPDDRTL
+1485 LSGEVPDDRAL
-1497 SAAVWDLVWSGRITG
+1497 VAAVWDLVWAGRVTG

-1518 RSTLGTGRPAHRP
+1518 RAVLGTGRPAHRP
-1531 APTRRRRAVLPTRS
+1531 AATRRRRAVLPTRS
-1545 GPPTVSGR
+1545 GPPTVGGR
-1553 WWALPDLSPEST
+1553 WWLLPAPAEDAT

-1571 VEVLLERHGVVT
+1571 AEVLLERHGVVT
-1583 RGAVTAERLPGGFAA
+1583 RGAVAAERLPGGFSA

-1637 ASPSEQRGP
+1637 ASAPPPP
-1646 APESEP
+1646 AP
-1652 WGAAPAPA
+1652 WDAPAPPGTTDPWSVPGPPADRGRGAAGPWDASA
-1660 PWETRRPER
+1660 PRGPGPVPWDAPSRRDGGG
-1669 RHAGDVRR
+1669 GDGGGRR

-1688 PYGAALAWPARPEQA
+1688 PYGAALPWPAHPGDV
-1703 SHKPGRKAGSLVV
+1703 SHKPGRKAGALVV
-1716 LVDGHLIL
+1716 LVDGHLVL

-1736 SADDRL
+1736 ADDDRVR
-1742 QPAVDAL
+1742 PAVDAL
-1749 ALAVRDGALGKL
+1749 ALAVRDGALGRL

-1766 DGTAINDSPLG
+1766 DGAAINDSPLA
-1777 AALESAGFHPTPRGL
+1777 AALEAAGFHPTPRGL
-1792 RLRA
+1792 RLRS

>member
-1 MSETSGTDGALGHF
+1 MTGSALDHF
-15 TPMTREWFTGAFAAP
+15 SPVTRQWFAGAFAAP
-30 TAAQEGAWSAIAR
+30 TAAQEGAWSSIAR

-66 DRLAAEHSATDAG
+66 DRLAAERMSA
-79 QAAART
+79 
-85 GDGRP
+85 DGP
-90 LTGKVGTGRTGDGTA
+90 
-105 GDPTGGE
+105 
-112 RASGVRAGGGRRPR
+112 ASGGPADAPASGDASGGPVDAPAEGGRRRPR
-126 GDGEPPRLCRVLYVS
+126 GTRGKAGAADPPRRCRVLYVS

-159 GLEQTARRL
+159 GLRQTARRL
-168 GLPVPRISVSI
+168 GLPVPEISVAI
-179 RSGDTPAEERRRFA
+179 RSGDTSAEERRRFA
-193 TKPSDI
+193 AKPSDI

-209 LLTSQ
+209 ILTSQ
-214 AREALRGVETV
+214 AREALSGVETV

-236 KRGAHLALSLERL
+236 KRGAHLALTLERL
-249 DALLERP
+249 DALLPAP

-271 VAAFLGGSRPATVVQ
+271 VAEFLGGARPATVVQ
-286 PPSEKRIEVEVVV
+286 PPSEKVVEVEVVV
-299 PIEDMT
+299 PVEDMT
-305 ELDTAPAPPPQDDDR
+305 EIDTAPRPSQDDDA
-320 WLTETPARRS
+320 WLTDRPARRS
-330 IWPHVEERLLD
+330 IWPHVEERLFD
-341 LIGAHRSTIVFANS
+341 LIGDHSSTIVFANS

-367 ELAWERRS
+367 ELAWERS
-375 EGTEGAAEDAGQD
+375 TAGD
-388 HTDRTGPGGTG
+388 
-399 PGGVGSGRAGHDRSD
+399 GSGRDDLARSGPGQD
-414 PEEAD
+414 DLARSGPGRTGQPSEPV
-419 HTKAG
+419 HWSG
-424 GTAGRARPAAGSP
+424 GFPRP
-437 PASTSTPAAM
+437 PASASTPAEM

-453 AKGVVPEIVRAH
+453 SKGVVPEIVRAH

-506 VACVGAPPSVASGLQ
+506 VACVEAPPSVASGLQ

-549 AVVAERMRS
+549 AVVAERMKR
-558 GEIEDLRYPRNPLD
+558 GEIEEMRYPRNPLD

-581 TALDEWTVDE
+581 TAMDEWTVDE
-591 LEEVV
+591 LETVV

-639 GTLRGRPGAQRL
+639 GTLQGRPGAQRL

-671 EKSSRVGELDE
+671 EKASRVGELDE

-696 GATSWRIEEIT
+696 GATSWRIEDIT
-707 ADRVLVTPAPGQPGK
+707 ADRVLVSPAPGQPGK

-727 GDTAGRPAELGRA
+727 GDTPGRPAELGRA
-740 IGAFLREMS
+740 IGAFLRELS
-749 TAGADTAGTTGTG
+749 ETGAGDTA
-762 TAGASTSGTGTAGT
+762 A
-776 GTAGTGTAGTG
+776 
-787 TAGTGTAGSG
+787 
-797 TGNGTGTKTKT
+797 
-808 GTRTSG
+808 
-814 AADGATGGATSM
+814 
-826 VTGATTDPAEDDAST
+826 
-841 DPAVGTATGTTTGGA
+841 
-856 ATTATT
+856 
-862 ATAATGATA
+862 
-871 ATTAASTVKGGSG
+871 
-884 KARAGKRGAED
+884 
-895 LTRDDALGRIRAA
+895 GRIRAA
-908 GLDEFAAANLLA
+908 GLDDFATANLLS
-920 YLAEQRQ
+920 YLEEQRA

-933 DDRTLVVE
+933 DDRTLLVE

-979 VDVQAVHSDDGIVL
+979 VDVQAVHSDDGIIL

-1001 PPSDIAIFDA
+1001 PPSDVAIFDA
-1011 DEIERIVTEEL
+1011 EEIERVVTEEL

-1029 ARFRECAGRSLLL
+1029 SRFRECAGRSLLL
-1042 PRRTPGRRSP
+1042 PRRTPGKRTP

-1066 AGRYGSFPVVLE
+1066 ASRYGSFPVVLE

-1096 MRDVEARRIRLVEVE
+1096 MRDIAARRVRLVEVE
-1111 TEKAS
+1111 TSQAS

-1121 LLFNYIG
+1121 MLFNYVG

-1168 DVIADTERELA
+1168 DVIVETERELA

-1192 DLLRSHGPLLAEDVS
+1192 DLLRSHGPLLADDVTL
-1207 VREGDPAWL
+1207 REGDPAWL
-1216 AELEGSRR
+1216 TALETARR

-1234 RWAAIED
+1234 QWAAIED
-1241 AARLRDALGVP
+1241 ASRLRDALGAP

-1257 PHAFLEPVDDPLG
+1257 PHVFLEPVDDPLG
-1270 DLLARHART
+1270 DLMARHART
-1279 RASFPASTAATRFGL
+1279 RTPFPASTAAARFGL
-1294 GPAVVVDALRRLA
+1294 GPAVVADALRRLA
-1307 ASGRVVSGEFR
+1307 ASGRVVNGEFR

-1361 WHGITGSPQRGRPPI
+1361 WHGITGAPRAGRPAV
-1376 DALVGAIEQLQ
+1376 DALVAAIEQLQ
-1387 GAAVPASALE
+1387 GAAVPASSLE
-1397 TLILPARVPGYDPS
+1397 TLVLPSRVPGYDPS
-1411 LLDELTAS
+1411 LLDELTSS
-1419 GEVIWAGQGSL
+1419 GEVVWAGQGSL
-1430 PGGDGWVSLYFADTA
+1430 PGGDGWISLYFADTA
-1445 PLLIPAPADITLTPV
+1445 PLLMPGPLEITMTPV

-1475 FRELTNRVGT
+1475 FRELGARVGAVLAASGAPDPAASAGT
-1485 LLDGSVPDDRTL
+1485 TTAGTATGGTATGGTAAGDGPPQAGITAEGSVPPRTWITAGRRSSARAGITSGGGSPAARSALAPDDTTL
-1497 SAAVWDLVWSGRITG
+1497 AAAVWDLVWAGLVTG

-1518 RSTLGTGRPAHRP
+1518 RATLGTGRPAHRP
-1531 APTRRRRAVLPTRS
+1531 ASTRRRRAVLPSRS
-1545 GPPTVSGR
+1545 GPPTVGGR
-1553 WWALPDLSPEST
+1553 WWLLPEPAGDAT

-1571 VEVLLERHGVVT
+1571 AEVLLERHGVVT
-1583 RGAVTAERLPGGFAA
+1583 RGAVTAERLPGGFSA

-1637 ASPSEQRGP
+1637 AVPQNPPPPPGDPDPWSTSSSESAEPWSTSSSESAEPWNASRSSAWDSPGLP
-1646 APESEP
+1646 APGTGDRHRAPGRAPGRAGE
-1652 WGAAPAPA
+1652 AA
-1660 PWETRRPER
+1660 
-1669 RHAGDVRR
+1669 RR

-1688 PYGAALAWPARPEQA
+1688 PYGAALPWPAHPGDV
-1703 SHKPGRKAGSLVV
+1703 SHKPGRKAGALVV
-1716 LVDGHLIL
+1716 LVDGHLVL

-1736 SADDRL
+1736 TDGDRL

-1766 DGTAINDSPLG
+1766 DGTAVNDSPLA
-1777 AALESAGFHPTPRGL
+1777 AALEAAGFHPTPRGL

>member
-1 MSETSGTDGALGHF
+1 MTGSALDHF
-15 TPMTREWFTGAFAAP
+15 SPVTRGWFTGAFASP
-30 TAAQEGAWSAIAR
+30 TAAQEGAWASIAR

-66 DRLAAEHSATDAG
+66 DRLAAER
-79 QAAART
+79 AAAT
-85 GDGRP
+85 GGP
-90 LTGKVGTGRTGDGTA
+90 AENTA
-105 GDPTGGE
+105 GGRGRSREDDVP
-112 RASGVRAGGGRRPR
+112 AGR
-126 GDGEPPRLCRVLYVS
+126 CRVLYVS

-159 GLEQTARRL
+159 GMRQTARRL
-168 GLPVPRISVSI
+168 GLAVPEISVAI
-179 RSGDTPAEERRRFA
+179 RSGDTSPQERRRFA
-193 TKPSDI
+193 ARPADI

-249 DALLERP
+249 DALLPEP

-286 PPSEKRIEVEVVV
+286 PPSEKEIEIEVVV

-305 ELDTAPAPPPQDDDR
+305 ELDGAPRPPRPDDDE
-320 WLTETPARRS
+320 WLVEPPARRS
-330 IWPHVEERLLD
+330 IWPHVEGRLFD
-341 LIGAHRSTIVFANS
+341 LIGDHSSTIVFANS

-367 ELAWERRS
+367 ELAWERRTGGAEPS
-375 EGTEGAAEDAGQD
+375 EPVHWAEGF
-388 HTDRTGPGGTG
+388 
-399 PGGVGSGRAGHDRSD
+399 
-414 PEEAD
+414 
-419 HTKAG
+419 
-424 GTAGRARPAAGSP
+424 PAP
-437 PASTSTPAAM
+437 PASLSTPAAM

-453 AKGVVPEIVRAH
+453 AKGAVPEIVRAH

-506 VACVGAPPSVASGLQ
+506 VACVESPPSVASGLQ

-549 AVVAERMRS
+549 TVVAERMRS
-558 GEIEDLRYPRNPLD
+558 GEIEELRYPRNPLD

-591 LEEVV
+591 LETLL

-606 RSALEA
+606 RSVLEA

-682 EMVYESRAGDVFVL
+682 EMVYESRVGDVFVL
-696 GATSWRIEEIT
+696 GATSWRIEDIT
-707 ADRVLVTPAPGQPGK
+707 ADRVLVSPAPGQPGK

-727 GDTAGRPAELGRA
+727 GDSAGRPAELGRA

-749 TAGADTAGTTGTG
+749 GAGAGADSGVKPGPG
-762 TAGASTSGTGTAGT
+762 GKGDHRDDSRPGASARSGL
-776 GTAGTGTAGTG
+776 
-787 TAGTGTAGSG
+787 
-797 TGNGTGTKTKT
+797 KT
-808 GTRTSG
+808 GSAER
-814 AADGATGGATSM
+814 GGPVPGCVDPGPTERE
-826 VTGATTDPAEDDAST
+826 DPA
-841 DPAVGTATGTTTGGA
+841 
-856 ATTATT
+856 
-862 ATAATGATA
+862 
-871 ATTAASTVKGGSG
+871 
-884 KARAGKRGAED
+884 RRGALE
-895 LTRDDALGRIRAA
+895 RIRAA
-908 GLDEFAAANLLA
+908 GLDEFAAANLLS
-920 YLAEQRQ
+920 YLAEQRE

-993 RIPDTLSD
+993 RIPDTLSG
-1001 PPSDIAIFDA
+1001 PPSDVATFDA
-1011 DEIERIVTEEL
+1011 EEIEQIVTEEL

-1042 PRRTPGRRSP
+1042 PRHTPGRRTP
-1052 LWQQRQRASHLLGV
+1052 LWQQRQRASHLLNV

-1087 FDVPGLVRL
+1087 FDVPGLVQL
-1096 MRDVEARRIRLVEVE
+1096 MRDISARRVRLVEVE
-1111 TEKAS
+1111 TSQAS

-1121 LLFNYIG
+1121 LLFNYVG

-1179 RLDRPLRDAEDLA
+1179 RLDRSLRDAEDLA
-1192 DLLRSHGPLLAEDVS
+1192 DLLRSHGPLLAADVS
-1207 VREGDPAWL
+1207 LREGDPAWL
-1216 AELEGSRR
+1216 ADLESARR

-1234 RWAAIED
+1234 QWAAIED
-1241 AARLRDALGVP
+1241 ATRLRDALGVP

-1270 DLLARHART
+1270 DLVARHART
-1279 RASFPASTAATRFGL
+1279 RAPFPADTAAARFGI
-1294 GPAVVVDALRRLA
+1294 GPAVVTDTLRRLA
-1307 ASGRVVSGEFR
+1307 ASGRVVNGEFR

-1331 LRTLRRRSLARLRKE
+1331 LRMLRRRSLARLRKE
-1346 VEPVPAETLAAFSPA
+1346 VEPVSPETLAAFAPA

-1376 DALVGAIEQLQ
+1376 DALVGAVEQLQ

-1397 TLILPARVPGYDPS
+1397 TLILPSRVPGYDPS
-1411 LLDELTAS
+1411 LLDELTSS
-1419 GEVIWAGQGSL
+1419 GEVVWAGQGSL
-1430 PGGDGWVSLYFADTA
+1430 PGGDGWVALYFADTA
-1445 PLLIPAPADITLTPV
+1445 PLLMPEPLEITMTPL
-1460 HEAVLEVLGGGGALF
+1460 HGAVVEVLGGGGALF
-1475 FRELTNRVGT
+1475 FRELASRVGT
-1485 LLDGSVPDDRTL
+1485 LMTGVIPDDAAL
-1497 SAAVWDLVWSGRITG
+1497 AAAVWDLVWAGRITG

-1518 RSTLGTGRPAHRP
+1518 RATLGTGRPAHRP
-1531 APTRRRRAVLPTRS
+1531 AATRRRRPVLPTRS
-1545 GPPTVSGR
+1545 GPPTVGGR
-1553 WWALPDLSPEST
+1553 WWLLPQAAGDPT

-1571 VEVLLERHGVVT
+1571 AEVLLERHGVVT

-1598 VYQVLRAFEESGRCR
+1598 IYQVLRAFEESGRCR

-1637 ASPSEQRGP
+1637 T
-1646 APESEP
+1646 
-1652 WGAAPAPA
+1652 AAPSGDGAPD
-1660 PWETRRPER
+1660 PWSTRKPD
-1669 RHAGDVRR
+1669 GNGRR

-1688 PYGAALAWPARPEQA
+1688 PYGAALSWPAHPGEV

-1716 LVDGHLIL
+1716 LVDGHLVL

-1736 SADDRL
+1736 TDGDRL
-1742 QPAVDAL
+1742 RPAVDAL

-1766 DGTAINDSPLG
+1766 DGAAINDSPLG
-1777 AALESAGFHPTPRGL
+1777 AALEEAGFHPTPRGL

>member
-1 MSETSGTDGALGHF
+1 MDGAGATPAGGRAGGALDHF
-15 TPMTREWFTGAFAAP
+15 TSVTREWFAGAFAAP
-30 TAAQEGAWSAIAR
+30 TPAQEGAWASIAR

-66 DRLAAEHSATDAG
+66 DRLAADARETAESPPG
-79 QAAART
+79 TPPPGSSRPAR
-85 GDGRP
+85 GPSR
-90 LTGKVGTGRTGDGTA
+90 K
-105 GDPTGGE
+105 E
-112 RASGVRAGGGRRPR
+112 REPVRR
-126 GDGEPPRLCRVLYVS
+126 CRVLYVS

-150 ERNLRAPLA
+150 ERNLRAPLT
-159 GLEQTARRL
+159 GLRQTARRL
-168 GLPVPRISVSI
+168 GLPVPEISVAV
-179 RSGDTPAEERRRFA
+179 RSGDTSPQERRRFA
-193 TKPSDI
+193 ARPPDI

-209 LLTSQ
+209 LLTGQ

-225 IVDEVHAVAAT
+225 IVDEVHAVAST

-249 DALLERP
+249 DALLPRP

-271 VAAFLGGSRPATVVQ
+271 VAAFLGGPRPTSVVQ
-286 PPSEKRIEVEVVV
+286 PPSEKAIEIKVVV
-299 PIEDMT
+299 PVEDMT
-305 ELDTAPAPPPQDDDR
+305 ELDTPSPSFGDPGEPGDDR
-320 WLTETPARRS
+320 WVTKAPPRRS

-341 LIGAHRSTIVFANS
+341 LIGEHDSTIVFANS

-367 ELAWERRS
+367 ELAWERRA
-375 EGTEGAAEDAGQD
+375 GAE
-388 HTDRTGPGGTG
+388 
-399 PGGVGSGRAGHDRSD
+399 
-414 PEEAD
+414 
-419 HTKAG
+419 
-424 GTAGRARPAAGSP
+424 RPAVPEPAHWAEGFPTSP
-437 PASTSTPAAM
+437 PASSPPAAM

-453 AKGVVPEIVRAH
+453 TNGAVPEIVRAH
-465 HGSVSKEERSQIEE
+465 HGSVSKQERSQIEE

-492 SSLELGIDMGAVDL
+492 SSLELGIDMGSVDL
-506 VACVGAPPSVASGLQ
+506 VACVESPPSVASGLQ
-521 RIGRAGHQVGA
+521 RIGRAGHRVGA

-549 AVVAERMRS
+549 AVVAERMRT
-558 GEIEDLRYPRNPLD
+558 GEIEEIRYPRNPLD

-581 TALDEWTVDE
+581 TALDDWTVDD
-591 LEEVV
+591 LETVV
-596 RRAAPYRTLP
+596 RRAAPYRDLP

-612 TLDMLAGRYPSE
+612 TLDMLAGRYPGE

-639 GTLRGRPGAQRL
+639 GALSGRPGAQRL

-657 TIPDRGLFGVFLVG
+657 TIPDRGLFGVFLAG

-682 EMVYESRAGDVFVL
+682 EMVYESRVGDVFVL
-696 GATSWRIEEIT
+696 GATSWRIEDVT
-707 ADRVLVTPAPGQPGK
+707 ADRVVVSPAPGQPGK

-727 GDTAGRPAELGRA
+727 GDNAGRPAELGRA

-749 TAGADTAGTTGTG
+749 EAGADLCAPPASGARPGTG
-762 TAGASTSGTGTAGT
+762 HRADPARDVARPARRGREDFASGPESPPGEGAG
-776 GTAGTGTAGTG
+776 
-787 TAGTGTAGSG
+787 
-797 TGNGTGTKTKT
+797 
-808 GTRTSG
+808 R
-814 AADGATGGATSM
+814 
-826 VTGATTDPAEDDAST
+826 TGAL
-841 DPAVGTATGTTTGGA
+841 
-856 ATTATT
+856 
-862 ATAATGATA
+862 
-871 ATTAASTVKGGSG
+871 
-884 KARAGKRGAED
+884 AR
-895 LTRDDALGRIRAA
+895 IQAA
-908 GLDEFAAANLLA
+908 GFDGFAAANLLS

-933 DDRTLVVE
+933 DDRTLLVE

-979 VDVQAVHSDDGIVL
+979 TDVQSAHSDDGIVL
-993 RIPDTLSD
+993 RVPDTLAG
-1001 PPSDIAIFDA
+1001 PPSDIAIFEA
-1011 DEIERIVTEEL
+1011 DEIEQIVTEEL

-1042 PRRTPGRRSP
+1042 PRRTPGRRTP

-1066 AGRYGSFPVVLE
+1066 AARYGSFPVVLE

-1096 MRDVEARRIRLVEVE
+1096 MRDIAARRVRLVEVE
-1111 TEKAS
+1111 TGQAS

-1121 LLFNYIG
+1121 LLFNYVG

-1168 DVIADTERELA
+1168 DVITGTERELA

-1192 DLLRSHGPLLAEDVS
+1192 DLLRSHGPLVEADVS
-1207 VREGDPAWL
+1207 LREGDPAWL
-1216 AELEGSRR
+1216 TALETARR
-1224 AIRVRVAGQE
+1224 AIRVRIAGQE

-1241 AARLRDALGVP
+1241 AARLRDALGTP
-1252 LPVGV
+1252 LPTGV
-1257 PHAFLEPVDDPLG
+1257 PHAFLEPVNDPLG
-1270 DLLARHART
+1270 DLVARHART
-1279 RASFPASTAATRFGL
+1279 RTPFPADTVAARFGL
-1294 GPAVVVDALRRLA
+1294 GLAVVTDALRRLA

-1346 VEPVPAETLAAFSPA
+1346 VEPVTPETLAAFSPA
-1361 WHGITGSPQRGRPPI
+1361 WHGITGASRRNGPPV
-1376 DALVGAIEQLQ
+1376 DTLVSVIERLQ

-1397 TLILPARVPGYDPS
+1397 TLILPSRVPGYDPS

-1430 PGGDGWVSLYFADTA
+1430 PGGDGWVALYFSDTA
-1445 PLLIPAPADITLTPV
+1445 PLLLPEPVEITMTPV
-1460 HEAVLEVLGGGGALF
+1460 HEAVLRVLDGGGALF
-1475 FRELTNRVGT
+1475 FRDLAGRTAPLMPGAVPGDGELV
-1485 LLDGSVPDDRTL
+1485 
-1497 SAAVWDLVWSGRITG
+1497 AAIWDLVWAGRLTG

-1518 RSTLGTGRPAHRP
+1518 RTTLGTGRPAHRRS
-1531 APTRRRRAVLPTRS
+1531 PTRRRRAVLPTRS
-1545 GPPTVSGR
+1545 GPPTVGGR
-1553 WWALPDLSPEST
+1553 WWALPAPAGDTT

-1571 VEVLLERHGVVT
+1571 AEVLLERHGVVT
-1583 RGAVTAERLPGGFAA
+1583 RGAVAAERQPGGFAQ

-1637 ASPSEQRGP
+1637 AVLSPGGVTADPRDDRH
-1646 APESEP
+1646 
-1652 WGAAPAPA
+1652 GAGH
-1660 PWETRRPER
+1660 T
-1669 RHAGDVRR
+1669 RR
-1677 AVVLAAADPAN
+1677 AVVLAATDPAN
-1688 PYGAALAWPARPEQA
+1688 PYGAALPWPAHPGEV
-1703 SHKPGRKAGSLVV
+1703 SHKPGRKAGALVV
-1716 LVDGHLIL
+1716 LVDGRLVL

-1736 SADDRL
+1736 ADGDDLR
-1742 QPAVDAL
+1742 PAVDAL

-1766 DGTAINDSPLG
+1766 DGTAVNDSPLA

>member
-1 MSETSGTDGALGHF
+1 MHYGAVTGSALDHF
-15 TPMTREWFTGAFAAP
+15 TPVTRDWFTGAFASP
-30 TAAQEGAWSAIAR
+30 TAAQEGAWASIAR

-66 DRLAAEHSATDAG
+66 DRLAAER
-79 QAAART
+79 AAA
-85 GDGRP
+85 
-90 LTGKVGTGRTGDGTA
+90 
-105 GDPTGGE
+105 TGGPAE
-112 RASGVRAGGGRRPR
+112 DAAGGRRRSREDDAPA
-126 GDGEPPRLCRVLYVS
+126 GQCRVLYVS

-159 GLEQTARRL
+159 GMRQTARRL
-168 GLPVPRISVSI
+168 GLAVPEISVAI
-179 RSGDTPAEERRRFA
+179 RSGDTSPQERRRFA
-193 TKPSDI
+193 ARPSDI

-249 DALLERP
+249 DALLPQP

-262 SATVRPVSE
+262 SATVRPVNE
-271 VAAFLGGSRPATVVQ
+271 VAAFLGGPRPAAVIQ
-286 PPSEKRIEVEVVV
+286 PPSEKTIEVKVVV

-305 ELDTAPAPPPQDDDR
+305 ELDSAPRPSRPDDDDQ
-320 WLTETPARRS
+320 WLLEPPARRS
-330 IWPHVEERLLD
+330 IWPHVEERLFD
-341 LIGAHRSTIVFANS
+341 LIEEHSSTIVFANS

-367 ELAWERRS
+367 ELAWERRAGEAEPPEPS
-375 EGTEGAAEDAGQD
+375 EPA
-388 HTDRTGPGGTG
+388 HW
-399 PGGVGSGRAGHDRSD
+399 
-414 PEEAD
+414 
-419 HTKAG
+419 AG
-424 GTAGRARPAAGSP
+424 GFPAP
-437 PASTSTPAAM
+437 PASLSTPAAM

-453 AKGVVPEIVRAH
+453 AKGTVPEIVRAH

-506 VACVGAPPSVASGLQ
+506 VACVESPPSVASGLQ

-549 AVVAERMRS
+549 AVVAERMKS
-558 GEIEDLRYPRNPLD
+558 GEIEELRYPRNPLD

-581 TALDEWTVDE
+581 TALDEWTVDD
-591 LEEVV
+591 LETLV

-606 RSALEA
+606 RGALEA

-624 EFAELRPRIVWDRVT
+624 EFAELRPRVVWDRVT

-671 EKSSRVGELDE
+671 EKASRVGELDE

-696 GATSWRIEEIT
+696 GATSWRIEDIT
-707 ADRVLVTPAPGQPGK
+707 ADRVLVSPAPGQPGK

-727 GDTAGRPAELGRA
+727 GDNAGRPAELGRA

-749 TAGADTAGTTGTG
+749 G
-762 TAGASTSGTGTAGT
+762 
-776 GTAGTGTAGTG
+776 
-787 TAGTGTAGSG
+787 AGSG
-797 TGNGTGTKTKT
+797 AGPGSGRKGGLARDAARPGSAEPGDPAGD
-808 GTRTSG
+808 GTRPGPGREDPARDGGKPGSAG
-814 AADGATGGATSM
+814 QDDPARDGAM
-826 VTGATTDPAEDDAST
+826 E
-841 DPAVGTATGTTTGGA
+841 
-856 ATTATT
+856 
-862 ATAATGATA
+862 
-871 ATTAASTVKGGSG
+871 
-884 KARAGKRGAED
+884 
-895 LTRDDALGRIRAA
+895 RIRAA
-908 GLDEFAAANLLA
+908 GLDEFAAANLLS

-933 DDRTLVVE
+933 DDRTLLVE

-993 RIPDTLSD
+993 RIPDTLSG
-1001 PPSDIAIFDA
+1001 PPSDVAVFDA
-1011 DEIERIVTEEL
+1011 EEIEQIVTEEL

-1042 PRRTPGRRSP
+1042 PRRTPGKRTP
-1052 LWQQRQRASHLLGV
+1052 LWQQRQRASHLLNV

-1087 FDVPGLVRL
+1087 FDVPGLIRL
-1096 MRDVEARRIRLVEVE
+1096 MRDISARRVRLVEVE
-1111 TEKAS
+1111 TSQAS

-1121 LLFNYIG
+1121 LLFNYVG

-1192 DLLRSHGPLLAEDVS
+1192 DLLRSHGPLLAADVS
-1207 VREGDPAWL
+1207 LREGDPAWL
-1216 AELEGSRR
+1216 TGLESARR

-1234 RWAAIED
+1234 QWAAIED

-1257 PHAFLEPVDDPLG
+1257 PHTFLEPVDDPLG
-1270 DLLARHART
+1270 DLVARHART
-1279 RASFPASTAATRFGL
+1279 RTPFPASTAAARFGL
-1294 GPAVVVDALRRLA
+1294 GPAVVTDTLRRLA
-1307 ASGRVVSGEFR
+1307 VSGRVVSGEFR

-1331 LRTLRRRSLARLRKE
+1331 LRMLRRRSLARLRKE
-1346 VEPVPAETLAAFSPA
+1346 VEPVSPETLAVFAPA
-1361 WHGITGSPQRGRPPI
+1361 WHGISGAPQRGRPPI
-1376 DALVGAIEQLQ
+1376 DALVSAVEQLQ

-1397 TLILPARVPGYDPS
+1397 TLVLPSRVPGYDPS
-1411 LLDELTAS
+1411 LLDELTSS
-1419 GEVIWAGQGSL
+1419 GEVLWAGQGSL
-1430 PGGDGWVSLYFADTA
+1430 PGGDGWVALYFADTA
-1445 PLLIPAPADITLTPV
+1445 PLLMPDPVEITMTPL
-1460 HEAVLEVLGGGGALF
+1460 HEAVLEVLSGGGALF
-1475 FRELTNRVGT
+1475 FRELAGRVGS
-1485 LLDGSVPDDRTL
+1485 LMAGPVPDDGMLT
-1497 SAAVWDLVWSGRITG
+1497 AAVWDLVWAGRITG

-1518 RSTLGTGRPAHRP
+1518 RATLGTGRPAHRP
-1531 APTRRRRAVLPTRS
+1531 ATTRRRRPVLPTRS
-1545 GPPTVSGR
+1545 GPPTVGGR
-1553 WWALPDLSPEST
+1553 WWLLPGVADDPT

-1571 VEVLLERHGVVT
+1571 AEALLERHGVVT
-1583 RGAVTAERLPGGFAA
+1583 RGAVAAERLPGGFAA

-1637 ASPSEQRGP
+1637 AATPPRSEAPGP
-1646 APESEP
+1646 DP
-1652 WGAAPAPA
+1652 WSS
-1660 PWETRRPER
+1660 RRPE
-1669 RHAGDVRR
+1669 GNGRR

-1688 PYGAALAWPARPEQA
+1688 PYGAALPWPAHPGEI

-1716 LVDGHLIL
+1716 LVDGHLVL

-1736 SADDRL
+1736 TDDDRL

-1777 AALESAGFHPTPRGL
+1777 AALEAAGFHPTPRGL

>member
-1 MSETSGTDGALGHF
+1 MSETAGADGALGHF
-15 TPMTREWFTGAFAAP
+15 TRMTRDWFTGAFAAP
-30 TAAQEGAWSAIAR
+30 TAAQEGAWAAIAR

-66 DRLAAEHSATDAG
+66 DRLAAGHSATGSLPPGEDAG
-79 QAAART
+79 FPGSAGATTTIMDAPAGATVPDMT
-85 GDGRP
+85 G
-90 LTGKVGTGRTGDGTA
+90 GTGA
-105 GDPTGGE
+105 K
-112 RASGVRAGGGRRPR
+112 GRRSR
-126 GDGEPPRLCRVLYVS
+126 SRRDEEPPRLCRVLYVS
-141 PLKALAVDV
+141 PLKALAVDI

-159 GLEQTARRL
+159 GLRQTASRL
-168 GLPVPRISVSI
+168 GLPVPEISVAI
-179 RSGDTPAEERRRFA
+179 RSGDTSAEERRRFA
-193 TKPSDI
+193 TRPSDI

-249 DALLERP
+249 DALLPRP
-256 AQRIGL
+256 AQRVGL

-271 VAAFLGGSRPATVVQ
+271 VAAFLGGPRPATVVQ
-286 PPSEKRIEVEVVV
+286 PPAGKEIEVEVVV

-305 ELDTAPAPPPQDDDR
+305 ELDTPPTSPASDDDR
-320 WLTETPARRS
+320 WLTETPAKRS
-330 IWPHVEERLLD
+330 IWPHVEERLFD
-341 LIGAHRSTIVFANS
+341 LIGGHSSTIVFANS

-367 ELAWERRS
+367 ELAWERRATE
-375 EGTEGAAEDAGQD
+375 EGTEADPAHWAENF
-388 HTDRTGPGGTG
+388 
-399 PGGVGSGRAGHDRSD
+399 
-414 PEEAD
+414 PEL
-419 HTKAG
+419 
-424 GTAGRARPAAGSP
+424 
-437 PASTSTPAAM
+437 PASLSTPAAM
-447 MAQAGA
+447 MAQAGS

-558 GEIEDLRYPRNPLD
+558 GEIEELRYPRNPLD

-624 EFAELRPRIVWDRVT
+624 EFAELRPRIVWDRVA

-727 GDTAGRPAELGRA
+727 GDTAGRPAELGKA
-740 IGAFLREMS
+740 IGAFLRQMS
-749 TAGADTAGTTGTG
+749 SAGADAEAGDGGTESARPRD
-762 TAGASTSGTGTAGT
+762 AGAGARGTPSSVARNAGT
-776 GTAGTGTAGTG
+776 GSTRTGHPETP
-787 TAGTGTAGSG
+787 GSG
-797 TGNGTGTKTKT
+797 TGNPESGRAKAEAGGAGAGNAGTENAEAGN
-808 GTRTSG
+808 
-814 AADGATGGATSM
+814 AARDGAL
-826 VTGATTDPAEDDAST
+826 E
-841 DPAVGTATGTTTGGA
+841 
-856 ATTATT
+856 
-862 ATAATGATA
+862 
-871 ATTAASTVKGGSG
+871 
-884 KARAGKRGAED
+884 
-895 LTRDDALGRIRAA
+895 RIRAA
-908 GLDEFAAANLLA
+908 GLDGFAAANLLA

-933 DDRTLVVE
+933 DDRTLLVE

-993 RIPDTLSD
+993 RIPDTLSE
-1001 PPSDIAIFDA
+1001 PPSDVAAFDP

-1042 PRRTPGRRSP
+1042 PRRVPGRRSP
-1052 LWQQRQRASHLLGV
+1052 LWQQRQRASHLLNV
-1066 AGRYGSFPVVLE
+1066 AGRYASFPVVLE

-1096 MRDVEARRIRLVEVE
+1096 MRDIEARRVRLVEVE
-1111 TEKAS
+1111 TGKAS

-1179 RLDRPLRDAEDLA
+1179 RLDRPLRDTEDLA
-1192 DLLRSHGPLLAEDVS
+1192 DLLRSHGPLVAEDVS

-1216 AELEGSRR
+1216 AILEGSRR

-1279 RASFPASTAATRFGL
+1279 RAPFPASTAAARFGL
-1294 GPAVVVDALRRLA
+1294 GTAVVTDALRRLA

-1331 LRTLRRRSLARLRKE
+1331 LRMLRRRSLARLRKE
-1346 VEPVPAETLAAFSPA
+1346 VEPVSAETLAVFAPA
-1361 WHGITGSPQRGRPPI
+1361 WHGITDSPRRGRPPI
-1376 DALVGAIEQLQ
+1376 DALVSAIEQLQ
-1387 GAAVPASALE
+1387 GSAVPASALE
-1397 TLILPARVPGYDPS
+1397 TLILPSRVPGYDPS

-1445 PLLIPAPADITLTPV
+1445 PLLMPDPADITLTPV
-1460 HEAVLEVLGGGGALF
+1460 HGAVLEVLGGGGALF
-1475 FRELTNRVGT
+1475 FRELASRAGV
-1485 LLDGSVPDDRTL
+1485 LLAGSVPDDRAL

-1518 RSTLGTGRPAHRP
+1518 RATLGTGRPAHRP
-1531 APTRRRRAVLPTRS
+1531 APTRRRRAVLPSRS
-1545 GPPTVSGR
+1545 GPPTVGGR
-1553 WWALPDLSPEST
+1553 WWTLPAPAEDAT

-1571 VEVLLERHGVVT
+1571 AEVLLERYGVVT

-1637 ASPSEQRGP
+1637 MSVSLTAPPS
-1646 APESEP
+1646 
-1652 WGAAPAPA
+1652 AAPVPD
-1660 PWETRRPER
+1660 PWSSRKPEG
-1669 RHAGDVRR
+1669 AGESGRR
-1677 AVVLAAADPAN
+1677 AVVLAATDPAN
-1688 PYGAALAWPARPEQA
+1688 PYGAALPWPAHPGEV

-1736 SADDRL
+1736 SGDDRL
-1742 QPAVDAL
+1742 RPAVDAL
-1749 ALAVRDGALGKL
+1749 ALTVRDGALGKL

-1766 DGTAINDSPLG
+1766 DGTAINDSPLA